1 MLLTHNEDG
10 DPVALFVNGT
20 DKAEEVQIVMDER
33 MFSDT
38 VIRVVQLSA
47 KVFLACDLRVLN
59 GSFVYE
65 KMNYASRREKLE
77 HLLDTFHYPSMT
89 ALISYDEVP
98 EDTPIRGWE
107 TYDDMPG
114 TMGVFLSS
122 V

>member
-10 DPVALFVNGT
+10 NPIALFVNGA
-20 DKAEEVQIVMDER
+20 DKAESIQLVMDER

-38 VIRVVQLSA
+38 VIRVVQLST
-47 KVFLACDLRVLN
+47 KVFLACDIRVLN
-59 GSFVYE
+59 GSFIYE
-65 KMNYASRREKLE
+65 KMNYAERRQKLE
-77 HLLDTFHYPSMT
+77 HLLDAFHYPSMT